1 MLRFGHVDF
10 FESGLEPKKYL
21 YAFSSFHLSKTSA
34 TRGQTRAVDDVM
46 FTLKHLVSKSH
57 VRRQRSD
64 NATSTTTNLFG
75 EQRKHN
81 HESCF
86 GFLNPANF
94 SEPLCRSNGSDH
106 MHPLDCPW
114 PTFPSDEDHLRLS
127 IFFFKTQMDYLVGS
141 QPIFF
146 ECLYIVIIRHLQLQ
160 ASVLHAPNLKS
171 TGGKNNPDRC

>member
-127 IFFFKTQMDYLVGS
+127 IFFFLKLKWIIWLAAS
-141 QPIFF
+141 QYFSNVFI
-146 ECLYIVIIRHLQLQ
+146 Q
-160 ASVLHAPNLKS
+160 
-171 TGGKNNPDRC
+171 

>member
-1 MLRFGHVDF
+1 MLRFGHTWI
-10 FESGLEPKKYL
+10 
-21 YAFSSFHLSKTSA
+21 FSSLDLNQKNICTRFLHSIYPKRALHVDKQGPSMTSCLLWNIWC
-34 TRGQTRAVDDVM
+34 Q
-46 FTLKHLVSKSH
+46 KSH

-86 GFLNPANF
+86 GFLNPAHF
-94 SEPLCRSNGSDH
+94 SGPLCRSNGSDH

-127 IFFFKTQMDYLVGS
+127 IFF
-141 QPIFF
+141 
-146 ECLYIVIIRHLQLQ
+146 
-160 ASVLHAPNLKS
+160 
-171 TGGKNNPDRC
+171 